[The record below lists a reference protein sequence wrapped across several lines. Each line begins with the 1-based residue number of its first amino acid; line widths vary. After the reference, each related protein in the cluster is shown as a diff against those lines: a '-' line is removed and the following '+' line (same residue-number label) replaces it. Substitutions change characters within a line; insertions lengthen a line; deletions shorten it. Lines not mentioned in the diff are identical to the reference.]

1 MSTKTIL
8 LTGATGYLGSELLKH
23 WLSVGHRLIILK
35 RSSSNLYRIQ
45 AELSNCISY
54 NVDEPNWEKVFE
66 ENSVDVVVHTAASYG
81 RKGETLD
88 EVVFA
93 NTLFPLRLL
102 ALAIKAKVSYFINTA
117 SSLPR
122 TINEYSLSKAHFQ
135 DWLTQKKDQIHY
147 VNMVLEYF
155 YGPGDDDWKFI
166 SMVVKKLK
174 ENVPSIDFTSGTQK
188 RDFIYISDVISAFDI
203 VLNRVEEIENGAS
216 ISVGSGAANS
226 LRSIVELCQ
235 ELVGNT
241 STKLNF
247 GAIPDRMGEIP
258 NYQANTSILESLGW
272 NLDFKLTSGLKKI
285 ID

>member
-23 WLSVGHRLIILK
+23 WLSNGHRLIILK
-35 RSSSNLYRIQ
+35 RSTSNVYRIEN
-45 AELSNCISY
+45 ELRKCISY
-54 NVDEPNWEKVFE
+54 NVDEPSWEKVFE

-81 RKGETLD
+81 RKGERLE

-93 NTLFPLRLL
+93 NTLFPLQLL
-102 ALAIKAKVSYFINTA
+102 DLAIKAKVPYFINTA

-135 DWLTQKKDQIHY
+135 DWLTQKKDQIHFFD
-147 VNMVLEYF
+147 MVLEYF

-174 ENVPSIDFTSGTQK
+174 ENVPSIDFTSGSQQ
-188 RDFIYISDVISAFDI
+188 RDFIYISDVVSAYDF
-203 VLNRVEEIENGAS
+203 VLNRIEELKSGTTIP
-216 ISVGSGAANS
+216 VGSGIACS
-226 LRSIVELCQ
+226 LRSVVELCQ

-247 GAIPDRMGEIP
+247 GAIPDRMGEVP
-258 NYQANTSILESLGW
+258 ASQADTSTIESLGW
-272 NLDFKLTSGLKKI
+272 SLAFSLNSGIEKVMN
-285 ID
+285 